1 MRASTAAAI
10 GGTRA
15 YKKRPA
21 EGVTTIMNI
30 RTGLPAVAIAAALG
44 LGAPAHAVTW
54 DMATPYPDSEFHTKN
69 IQQFVEDVAEA
80 TGGDLQIT
88 VHSAQSLFKSPEI
101 KQAVQNQ
108 LVPMGELLMAN
119 LYNEDPI
126 YGADNIPF
134 IATSYED
141 AQKMWQAQRPLVEE
155 RLMEDGIRLLYAV
168 PWPGQGIYT
177 KEEIESKADLQG
189 KRFRTYNATTSR
201 MAELMGAVPTTIEAV
216 EIPQAF
222 STGIVDAMVT
232 SAATGVNTKA
242 WDFTDHYYDMRAW
255 MPKNII
261 MVNESAFQS
270 LPEDQQQALLD
281 AAAAAEERGWQM
293 SQDVLESTTKTL
305 SENMQVHEPSEQL
318 QQDLQAVGEQMAAEW
333 AEAAGEDGQK
343 ILDALE

>member
-1 MRASTAAAI
+1 
-10 GGTRA
+10 
-15 YKKRPA
+15 
-21 EGVTTIMNI
+21 MNI
-30 RTGLPAVAIAAALG
+30 RKVLPATTVTVAMLLAATAQ
-44 LGAPAHAVTW
+44 AVTW
-54 DMATPYPDSEFHTKN
+54 DMATPYPESEFHTKN
-69 IQQFVEDVAEA
+69 IQQFADDVEKA
-80 TGGDLQIT
+80 TGGDLTIT
-88 VHSAQSLFKSPEI
+88 VHSAQSLFKTPEI

-119 LYNEDPI
+119 LFNEDPI

-141 AQKMWQAQRPLVEE
+141 AAKMWEAQRPLVEE

-177 KEEIESKADLQG
+177 KEEIASKADLEG

-242 WDFTDHYYDMRAW
+242 WDFTEHYYDMRAW

-270 LPEDQQQALLD
+270 LPEEQQKALLD
-281 AAAAAEERGWQM
+281 AAAAAEERGWKM
-293 SQDVLESTTKTL
+293 SEEVLETTTKTL
-305 SENMQVHEPSEQL
+305 GENMQVHEPSEQL
-318 QQDLQAVGEQMAAEW
+318 QQDLQAVGKQMAAEW
-333 AEAAGEDGQK
+333 SEAAGEDGQK
-343 ILDALE
+343 ILDALK